1 MPALASLFIAR
12 RLGRRAAPPPRAARV
27 AALLTGGLLGLILL
41 LVVNW
46 LYQVVRKPTELLAP
60 VAVGL
65 AKTPRATWETYGTLF
80 EAHATAI
87 MTPEL
92 LAALAQAE
100 GRGNPLARTYWRFKL
115 SLNPFEIYRPASSA
129 VGMFQITDGTF
140 AQARRYCIHDR
151 QVVADGAWYDPRTCW
166 FNALYSRVV
175 PSHAIEMTSAY
186 LHRSVADVLA
196 PRPGRPPRPPASLAQ
211 QHDLAAVIHLCGAR
225 RAEAFARQGFR
236 AAPGERCGDHDLAR
250 YVERVRT
257 LRRDFARL
265 RSA

>member
-1 MPALASLFIAR
+1 VFIAR
-12 RLGRRAAPPPRAARV
+12 RVGRQAAPPPRAARI
-27 AALLTGGLLGLILL
+27 AALLTGGMLGLILL

-60 VAVGL
+60 VAIGL
-65 AKTPRATWETYGTLF
+65 AKTPHATWDTYGALF
-80 EAHATAI
+80 EAHATSI

-115 SLNPFEIYRPASSA
+115 SRNPFEIYRPASSA
-129 VGMFQITDGTF
+129 VGMFQITDATF

-166 FNALYSRVV
+166 FNGLYSRVV
-175 PSHAIEMTSAY
+175 PTHAIEMTSAY

-196 PRPGRPPRPPASLAQ
+196 RQDRPGRPRRPAASLTQ
-211 QHDLAAVIHLCGAR
+211 QHDLAAVIHLCGAG
-225 RAEAFARQGFR
+225 RAEAFVRQGFR
-236 AAPGERCGDHDLAR
+236 AAPGERCGDHDLGR
-250 YVERVRT
+250 YVERVRS
-257 LRRDFARL
+257 LRHEFTRL
-265 RSA
+265 RAA